1 MLRIFIKMTY
11 TIQTQDIINDEKPGV
26 LKEIKFCLPIS
37 IDHRVMT

>member
-26 LKEIKFCLPIS
+26 LKEINSSAYLFLLTIGS
-37 IDHRVMT
+37 